1 MRDLEHEIRERAY
14 HLWCA
19 DGRPEGNAEGYWLKA
34 EKQIL
39 LNAARP
45 PVKSKSAAATKPVRQ
60 KAA

>member
-19 DGRPEGNAEGYWLKA
+19 DGRPEGNADGYWLKA

-39 LNAARP
+39 SARP
-45 PVKSKSAAATKPVRQ
+45 PVKPKSAPATKPVRQ